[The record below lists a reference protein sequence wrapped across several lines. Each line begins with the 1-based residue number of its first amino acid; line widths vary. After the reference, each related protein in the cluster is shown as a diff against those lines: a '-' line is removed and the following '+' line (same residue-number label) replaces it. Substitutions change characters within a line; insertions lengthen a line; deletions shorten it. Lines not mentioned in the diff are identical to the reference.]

1 MSSLTECFTFSQMRT
16 RRAVIQT
23 EDQESMDVNT
33 VFLNTDH
40 VVIKFSV
47 RIVVERGTD
56 LCSMSRL

>member
-33 VFLNTDH
+33 VFMNNDH
-40 VVIKFSV
+40 AVVKFSV
-47 RIVVERGTD
+47 RSIVERGSD
-56 LCSMSRL
+56 CVQ